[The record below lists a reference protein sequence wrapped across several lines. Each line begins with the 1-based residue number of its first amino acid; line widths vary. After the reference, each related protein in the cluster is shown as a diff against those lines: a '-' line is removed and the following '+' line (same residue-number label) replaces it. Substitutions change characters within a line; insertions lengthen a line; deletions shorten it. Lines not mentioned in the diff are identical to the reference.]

1 MKLASPAA
9 GEDSDDVTDVSV
21 TVRWVLETMGEL
33 GRTGEAKIVDR
44 GRLLISLV
52 GNGRRKLF
60 DMEVDGNSV
69 RVVRVSDVGKSETV
83 SIGTRK
89 TVEVRTG

>member
-1 MKLASPAA
+1 
-9 GEDSDDVTDVSV
+9 
-21 TVRWVLETMGEL
+21 MGEL
-33 GRTGEAKIVDR
+33 GRTGEAKIVER

-60 DMEVDGNSV
+60 DVEVDGNSV
-69 RVVRVSDVGKSETV
+69 SVVVGRMARVSDVGKSETV

-89 TVEVRTG
+89 TIEVRTG